1 LLVGSDNFCHFLLKY
16 SSEIPIQPYTWL
28 RKALCINGLRAKFSR
43 QSELASYM
51 HVQLAIRG
59 FDLPVN
65 ARKFTDETEFQKEE
79 RL

>member
-1 LLVGSDNFCHFLLKY
+1 
-16 SSEIPIQPYTWL
+16 
-28 RKALCINGLRAKFSR
+28 
-43 QSELASYM
+43 LANNM
-51 HVQLAIRG
+51 HVHLAIRG

>member
-1 LLVGSDNFCHFLLKY
+1 MW
-16 SSEIPIQPYTWL
+16 P
-28 RKALCINGLRAKFSR
+28 RKAICINGLKTGINRHG
-43 QSELASYM
+43 ELANNM

-79 RL
+79 RF

>member
-1 LLVGSDNFCHFLLKY
+1 MYQRLKD
-16 SSEIPIQPYTWL
+16 IL
-28 RKALCINGLRAKFSR
+28 
-43 QSELASYM
+43 QSPERVANNM
-51 HVQLAIRG
+51 HVHLAIRG

>member
-1 LLVGSDNFCHFLLKY
+1 MWS
-16 SSEIPIQPYTWL
+16 
-28 RKALCINGLRAKFSR
+28 RKALCINGLRTKFSR
-43 QSELASYM
+43 HSELASYM

-79 RL
+79 RF